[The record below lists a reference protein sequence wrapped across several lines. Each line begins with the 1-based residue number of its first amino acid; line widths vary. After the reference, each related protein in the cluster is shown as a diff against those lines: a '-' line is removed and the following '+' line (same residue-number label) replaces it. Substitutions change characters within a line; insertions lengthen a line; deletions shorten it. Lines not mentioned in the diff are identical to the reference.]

1 MKLISLV
8 IFWTVKIQFRTAAWL
23 NLILFLGGTEI
34 GCLNL
39 ELQIESNHVFSRVN
53 SAGNI
58 HPGNLTWMM
67 CIQNETV
74 EKVFPLDY
82 GNLLVPSLKLT

>member
-1 MKLISLV
+1 MVELDY
-8 IFWTVKIQFRTAAWL
+8 FFGWD
-23 NLILFLGGTEI
+23 GGKEI
-34 GCLNL
+34 GCLDL
-39 ELQIESNHVFSRVN
+39 EFSSSPHVFFSRVN

-74 EKVFPLDY
+74 EKVFTLKY